1 VREERKVIPHDENWT
16 KYLPHVS
23 EFQEKPVKP
32 AAPLK
37 SGVEDAAFETWRATN
52 VYLQRQQGYATVTV
66 TLPLGDITS
75 WQTRRLADLARKH
88 VGDTVRTT
96 VDQNIVLRWVPEA
109 DLKDLYAGLKTIGL
123 AQPGAGTIVDVTACP
138 GTDTCKLG
146 IASSR
151 GLAAVLRERLSA
163 RFLQLDEAVQDLHIK
178 VSGCF
183 NSCGQHHLAD
193 LGFYG
198 VSRKTGGR
206 TVPHF
211 RVVLG
216 GQWENNAGSYG
227 LAIGAVPSKRIPD
240 FVDQIT
246 QKYLKERQGSE
257 DFQSY
262 IQRADKKEL
271 KALVDKLAVVPP
283 YEMDR
288 SFYSDW
294 GDPREFTLDD
304 IGTGECAGEVVS
316 MIDFDL
322 AAAERLY
329 FEAQLAYG
337 EGDYTKA
344 DNTAYKAML
353 AAAKG
358 LVRTRDQDIGD
369 DAGRIV
375 AEFRSFFVETDLF
388 RDKYAGNKFAE
399 YLFRRHED
407 AQRRYDRDQARHMLE
422 ETQLYI
428 EAAHAC
434 NARLLEQ
441 RQAAAVPPKPAGSPA
456 TA

>member
-1 VREERKVIPHDENWT
+1 
-16 KYLPHVS
+16 
-23 EFQEKPVKP
+23 
-32 AAPLK
+32 
-37 SGVEDAAFETWRATN
+37 
-52 VYLQRQQGYATVTV
+52 
-66 TLPLGDITS
+66 
-75 WQTRRLADLARKH
+75 
-88 VGDTVRTT
+88 
-96 VDQNIVLRWVPEA
+96 VLRWVPEA
-109 DLKDLYAGLKTIGL
+109 DLKDLHAGLKAIGL
-123 AQPGAGTIVDVTACP
+123 AEPGAGTVVDVTACP
-138 GTDTCKLG
+138 GTDTCELG

-163 RFLQLDEAVQDLHIK
+163 RFLELDEAVQDLKIK

-198 VSRKTGGR
+198 VSRKAGGR

-227 LAIGAVPSKRIPD
+227 IAIGIVPSKRIPD
-240 FVDQIT
+240 FVDEIT
-246 QKYLKERQGSE
+246 QKYVKERQTNE
-257 DFQSY
+257 AFQAY
-262 IQRADKKEL
+262 IQRTDKKDL

-294 GDPREFTLDD
+294 RDPREFTLSD

-322 AAAERLY
+322 ATAERLY
-329 FEAQLAYG
+329 FEAQLAYA
-337 EGDYTKA
+337 EGDFRKA

-369 DAGRIV
+369 DAERII
-375 AEFRSFFVETDLF
+375 AEFRSFFVETGLF
-388 RDKYAGNKFAE
+388 ADRYAGNKFAE
-399 YLFRRHED
+399 YLFQRHD
-407 AQRRYDRDQARHMLE
+407 DSQRRFDKDQARHLLE

-441 RQAAAVPPKPAGSPA
+441 RQTVVPPLPAGTTPA
-456 TA
+456 PA